1 VANVPSAKYTSTE
14 VVNSA
19 VLDAAD
25 GLPVIP
31 DAALLFR
38 GDYVRQGPD
47 LVIQHDDHGRLTIL
61 NYFLQEQLPD
71 LETIEGALLRGGTVG
86 RLAGSQA
93 PGQYA
98 QVGSASAGSPIGN
111 VQSAEGSATALRTD
125 GTSVT
130 LSSGDAVF
138 QGDVVQTAGNSSLVI
153 VFLDE
158 TLFTLSADARMVLD
172 ELVYSP
178 NGSGNSMVMNLVQGS
193 FVFVTGQVAPSGDM
207 RIETPTATMGIRG
220 TTPIVDINTLDGAT
234 RFALALDPGGQ
245 LGFYQLFD
253 KVTGQLIGTVNTTDS
268 TFLVTA
274 PGTVPII
281 TPRTQSEFAAAESQ
295 LQQAYSA
302 YGAAG
307 LGQQNPNDT
316 GNDGSQAPGGPGSTD
331 SGANE
336 LNGGP
341 VPELSDPELSPLG
354 DGSNDTSNDAP
365 AGFGNRERTGPVLRD
380 SPPPSNNL
388 QQPFDDS
395 AVDPGGSDEL
405 SVILPPNLTTEEDQP
420 FVFSGLTVAIPGNG
434 IGTVTIQARSTVTLA
449 QVSGLTFLQ
458 GDGVDDEFVTFF
470 GLETDIN
477 AALST
482 ITYTPTPNSETGGLN
497 LSILVG
503 QQSVEADL
511 PIVIQPVEDAPS
523 VFDIALSVPADGSV
537 TAPFLGYDPDE
548 GDTISLFTLSE
559 PSLGVLD
566 ISEDGTFTFDT
577 NGAFDTLSASTTQE
591 ITFEYS
597 AVDST
602 GLVSEVPATV
612 TITVEGVNDA
622 PIAEDISLVSNATT
636 NSGFEDGY
644 LGWQQIT
651 GPQEG
656 PNGEQIVSG
665 YTFSFDIDQSGS
677 LIPGD
682 THVADIRF
690 SGFLDSFGDGPEIG
704 TAFGPSLESNAFFAS
719 AGDLLELEYRVFAGR
734 SRSDDDAAVMT
745 AELINQNTGE
755 IEPVFVEMLPFG
767 TTGETQS
774 LSIPIESQ
782 GDYTIRFNV
791 GSFDETD
798 GGVIGARL
806 AIGTAGIVGSQLLA
820 GGTASYDAE
829 QFLENASDPDGDP
842 ITLDSVSESSL
853 FDASVTIEDGKVIYD
868 TGNAFD
874 FLADG
879 QKVTDSFQYT
889 VTDGNGG
896 FATATASVIIT
907 GTGTGSEG
915 VGLNFTP
922 VAGQSSTPS
931 GQPAQPSQT
940 GNAVPLGE
948 TLSANT
954 VTFSFPSVGQTGS
967 GLSIFTPAQQMASV
981 AALTLWAD
989 LSGLKVAHAEDGN
1002 PSTIRFLNSS
1012 ETPYAE
1018 TFNTQS
1024 GSTIVTNPDAI
1035 GQDGFEPGTFGFQAV
1050 MHEVGHALGLEHSPE
1065 TLSHLQSIMSP
1076 VTADRVGADW
1086 WNENGNWVYAQTPML
1101 EDIAA
1106 IQLAYGADPQ
1116 ARAGDTTY
1124 GFNSSQ
1130 TGSIYDFSENETPV
1144 LTIYDADGTDILD
1157 FSGWDAPAII
1167 DLNPGTLSSANG
1179 MTNNIGIAYGT
1190 VIEKAIGGAGDDLLI
1205 GSDLADE
1212 LDGGA
1217 GLDTLY
1223 GGSGAD
1229 TFVLA
1234 HDDVADV
1241 IADFES
1247 GTDRLDLSALLE
1259 ANFNTGA
1266 IGDYVKVEQDG
1277 ADAVVS
1283 ADRDGSDNGSDF
1295 REVAVLQSVDA
1306 GGIIDFVFSD
1316 DGAQTPDTIVS

>member
-1 VANVPSAKYTSTE
+1 
-14 VVNSA
+14 
-19 VLDAAD
+19 
-25 GLPVIP
+25 
-31 DAALLFR
+31 
-38 GDYVRQGPD
+38 
-47 LVIQHDDHGRLTIL
+47 
-61 NYFLQEQLPD
+61 
-71 LETIEGALLRGGTVG
+71 
-86 RLAGSQA
+86 
-93 PGQYA
+93 
-98 QVGSASAGSPIGN
+98 
-111 VQSAEGSATALRTD
+111 ATALRTD
-125 GTSVT
+125 GTNVA

-220 TTPIVDINTLDGAT
+220 TTPIVDISTLDGAT

-307 LGQQNPNDT
+307 LGQQNPNDA
-316 GNDGSQAPGGPGSTD
+316 DDAQAPGGPDSTD
-331 SGANE
+331 AGINE
-336 LNGGP
+336 LDGGP
-341 VPELSDPELSPLG
+341 VPELTNPDLSPLG
-354 DGSNDTSNDAP
+354 DERGSLSNGASSGFSDTRRSGSSLNEP
-365 AGFGNRERTGPVLRD
+365 
-380 SPPPSNNL
+380 PPPSNN
-388 QQPFDDS
+388 QQPAAPDPGAPIDDS
-395 AVDPGGSDEL
+395 SVAPDENDQL
-405 SVILPPNLTTEEDQP
+405 AFVLPPNLTTEEDQP
-420 FVFSGLTVAIPGNG
+420 FVFSGLTIQIPGNG
-434 IGTVTIQARSTVTLA
+434 VGTVTIQARSTVTLA
-449 QVSGLTFLQ
+449 QVSGLTFLE

-482 ITYTPTPNSETGGLN
+482 ITYTPTPNSESGGLN
-497 LSILVG
+497 LSVLVG

-511 PIVIQPVEDAPS
+511 PIVIQPVEDAPV
-523 VFDIALSVPADGSV
+523 VFDIALSVPADGSI

-548 GDTISLFTLSE
+548 GDTISLFNLSE
-559 PSLGVLD
+559 PPLGLLD
-566 ISEDGTFTFDT
+566 VSEDGTFTFDT
-577 NGAFDTLSASTTQE
+577 NGAFDTLTASATQE

-612 TITVEGVNDA
+612 VITVEGVNDA
-622 PIAEDISLVSNATT
+622 PVAENFDLISNSTT

-644 LGWQQIT
+644 SGWRQIT

-656 PNGEQIVSG
+656 PNGETIESD
-665 YTFSFDIDQSGS
+665 YTFSFDIDQSGT

-690 SGFLDSFGDGPEIG
+690 SGFLDSVADGPDTG
-704 TAFGPSLESNAFFAS
+704 TAFGPSLESDPFFAS
-719 AGDLLELEYRVFAGR
+719 AGDLVAFEYRVFAGQTN
-734 SRSDDDAAVMT
+734 SDGDAAVIT
-745 AELINQNTGE
+745 AELIDQESGE
-755 IEPVFVEMLPFG
+755 IELLFSDTLPFRSEPVSG
-767 TTGETQS
+767 T
-774 LSIPIESQ
+774 LAIPIEAP
-782 GDYTIRFNV
+782 GDYAIRINL

-798 GGVIGARL
+798 GGIIGARL
-806 AIGTAGIVGSQLLA
+806 AIGTAGIAGSQVLA
-820 GGTASYDAE
+820 GGKASFDAE
-829 QFLENASDPDGDP
+829 LFLENASDPDGDP
-842 ITLDSVSESSL
+842 ILLESVSQSSL
-853 FDASVTIEDGKVIYD
+853 FDAGVTIENGTVVYD
-868 TGNAFD
+868 TRNAFD
-874 FLADG
+874 FLAAG

-889 VTDGNGG
+889 VADGNGG
-896 FATATASVIIT
+896 FATASATVIVT
-907 GTGTGSEG
+907 GTGAGSAG
-915 VGLNFTP
+915 DGLNFTP
-922 VAGQSSTPS
+922 VSDQSATPASQHVHASHS
-931 GQPAQPSQT
+931 GSAT
-940 GNAVPLGE
+940 PLGE
-948 TLSANT
+948 ILSAHA
-954 VTFSFPSVGQTGS
+954 VTFAFPSPGQAGN
-967 GLSIFTPAQQMASV
+967 GLSAYTPAQQAAAV

-989 LSGLKVAHAEDGN
+989 VSGLTVARAEQGE
-1002 PSTIRFLNSS
+1002 PATVRFLNSS
-1012 ETPYAE
+1012 EISSAE
-1018 TFNTQS
+1018 TFGTQT

-1035 GQDGFEPGTFGFQAV
+1035 AQDGFEPGTFAFQALL
-1050 MHEVGHALGLEHSPE
+1050 HEVGHALGLEHAPE
-1065 TLSHLQSIMSP
+1065 TVSQLDSVMSSL
-1076 VTADRVGADW
+1076 TADRVGADW
-1086 WNENGNWVYAQTPML
+1086 WNEYGTWVYAQTPML
-1101 EDIAA
+1101 ADITA
-1106 IQLAYGADPQ
+1106 IQQAYGADTQ
-1116 ARAGDTTY
+1116 SGAGDTTY
-1124 GFNSSQ
+1124 GFNS
-1130 TGSIYDFSENETPV
+1130 TAANPVYDFSVNENPV
-1144 LTIYDADGTDILD
+1144 LTIYDADGIDSLD

-1167 DLNPGTLSSANG
+1167 DLNPGALSSANG
-1179 MTNNIGIAYGT
+1179 MTDNIGIAYGT

-1217 GLDTLY
+1217 GLDTLF
-1223 GGSGAD
+1223 GGGGAD

-1241 IADFES
+1241 IADFDS
-1247 GTDRLDLSALLE
+1247 GVDQLDLSALLE

-1266 IGDYVKVEQDG
+1266 VGDYVKVEQDG

-1283 ADRDGSDNGSDF
+1283 VDRDGSGSGSDF

-1316 DGAQTPDTIVS
+1316 DGAQAPDTIVS

>member
-1 VANVPSAKYTSTE
+1 MFHGNYA
-14 VVNSA
+14 
-19 VLDAAD
+19 
-25 GLPVIP
+25 
-31 DAALLFR
+31 
-38 GDYVRQGPD
+38 RQGPD
-47 LVIQHDDHGRLTIL
+47 LFIHHDEYGTLTIL
-61 NYFLQEQLPD
+61 NYFSQAQLPD
-71 LETIEGALLRGGTVG
+71 LETVEGALLRGDTVA
-86 RLAGSQA
+86 RLAGAQA

-98 QVGSASAGSPIGN
+98 QTGAAGAGSPIGN

-125 GTSVT
+125 GTSVA

-220 TTPIVDINTLDGAT
+220 TTPIVDISTLDGAT

-253 KVTGQLIGTVNTTDS
+253 KVSGQLIGTVNTTDS

-307 LGQQNPNDT
+307 LGQQNPNDAGT
-316 GNDGSQAPGGPGSTD
+316 DGTQAPGGPGSTD
-331 SGANE
+331 TGATE

-341 VPELSDPELSPLG
+341 VPELSNPELSPLG
-354 DGSNDTSNDAP
+354 DGSNDPSNEGP
-365 AGFGNRERTGPVLRD
+365 AGIGDRDRSGPALRD
-380 SPPPSNNL
+380 PPPPSNRP

-395 AVDPGGSDEL
+395 
-405 SVILPPNLTTEEDQP
+405 SVPPAEDTSLALILPPNLTTEEDQP
-420 FVFSGLTVAIPGNG
+420 FVFSGLTVEIPGDG
-434 IGTVTIQARSTVTLA
+434 VGTVTIEARSTVTLA
-449 QVSGLTFLQ
+449 QVSGLTFLE
-458 GDGVDDEFVTFF
+458 GDGINDETVSFS
-470 GLETDIN
+470 GLESDIN

-482 ITYTPTPNSETGGLN
+482 ITYTPTPNSETGGLS
-497 LSILVG
+497 LSVLVNE
-503 QQSVEADL
+503 QSVMADL
-511 PIVIQPVEDAPS
+511 PIVIQPVEDAPI
-523 VFDIALSVPADGSV
+523 VFDIALTVPANGSIS
-537 TAPFLGYDPDE
+537 APFLGYDPDE
-548 GDTISLFTLSE
+548 GDTIALFSPSQ
-559 PSLGVLD
+559 PSLGLLD
-566 ISEDGTFTFDT
+566 VSGDGTFTFNP
-577 NGAFDTLSASTTQE
+577 NGAFDTLTAGATQE
-591 ITFEYS
+591 IAFQYS

-602 GLVSEVPATV
+602 GLVSEIPATV
-612 TITVEGVNDA
+612 TITVAGVNDA
-622 PIAEDISLVSNATT
+622 PIAENFNIVSNATE
-636 NSGFEDGY
+636 NSGFEGGY
-644 LGWQQIT
+644 SGWQQIS

-656 PNGEQIVSG
+656 PNGELIVSD
-665 YTFSFDIDQSGS
+665 YTFSFDIDQSGT

-682 THVADIRF
+682 SSVADIRF
-690 SGFLDSFGDGPEIG
+690 SGLLDSFRDGPDIG
-704 TAFGPSLESNAFFAS
+704 TAFGPSLQSNPFFAS
-719 AGDLLELEYRVFAGR
+719 AGDLVELQYRVFAGQ
-734 SRSDDDAAVMT
+734 SLSDDDAAVVT

-755 IEPVFVEMLPFG
+755 IQPLFSEMLPFG
-767 TTGETQS
+767 ATGEPQS
-774 LSIPIESQ
+774 LSGPITVS
-782 GDYTIRFNV
+782 GDYALRFNV

-820 GGTASYDAE
+820 GGTAVYDAE
-829 QFLENASDPDGDP
+829 RFLDNTSDPDGDAV
-842 ITLDSVSESSL
+842 ILQSVSESSL
-853 FDASVTIEDGKVIYD
+853 FDAGVSIVGGKVIYD
-868 TGNAFD
+868 TGNAFG

-896 FATATASVIIT
+896 FATATASIIVT
-907 GTGTGSEG
+907 GTGTGPEG

-922 VAGQSSTPS
+922 VEDQSPTPQLQAIQSSLAGT
-931 GQPAQPSQT
+931 
-940 GNAVPLGE
+940 AVPFGE
-948 TLSANT
+948 TLSSNA
-954 VTFSFPSVGQTGS
+954 VTYAFPSAGQAES
-967 GLSIFTPAQQMASV
+967 GLSAYTPAQQIAAV

-989 LSGLKVAHAEDGN
+989 LSGLTVAPAEAGA
-1002 PSTIRFLNSS
+1002 PATIRFLHSS
-1012 ETPYAE
+1012 ETPYAA
-1018 TFNTQS
+1018 TFATQT

-1035 GQDGFEPGTFGFQAV
+1035 GQDGFGPGTFGFQAL
-1050 MHEVGHALGLEHSPE
+1050 MHEVGHALGLDHAPE
-1065 TLSHLQSIMSP
+1065 PVSHLQSIMSP
-1076 VTADRVGADW
+1076 VTADRVGAHW
-1086 WNENGNWVYAQTPML
+1086 WNEQGNWIYAQTPML

-1106 IQLAYGADPQ
+1106 IQLAYGTDPQ
-1116 ARAGDTTY
+1116 TRAGDSTY
-1124 GFNSSQ
+1124 GFNGTE
-1130 TGSIYDFSENETPV
+1130 TGSIYDFSRKENPV
-1144 LTIYDADGTDILD
+1144 LTIYDADGTDVLD

-1167 DLNPGTLSSANG
+1167 DLNPGALSSANG
-1179 MTNNIGIAYGT
+1179 MTGNIGIAYGT

-1223 GGSGAD
+1223 GGDGAD
-1229 TFVLA
+1229 TFVLS
-1234 HDDVADV
+1234 HDDFADV

-1259 ANFNTGA
+1259 AYFNSGA
-1266 IGDYVKVEQDG
+1266 AGDYVNVEQDG
-1277 ADAVVS
+1277 ADTIVS
-1283 ADRDGSDNGSDF
+1283 VDRDGPGSGSDF
-1295 REVAVLQSVDA
+1295 RDVAVLQSVDA
-1306 GGIIDFVFSD
+1306 GGIIDFVFSN
-1316 DGAQTPDTIVS
+1316 DGAQTPDTLVS